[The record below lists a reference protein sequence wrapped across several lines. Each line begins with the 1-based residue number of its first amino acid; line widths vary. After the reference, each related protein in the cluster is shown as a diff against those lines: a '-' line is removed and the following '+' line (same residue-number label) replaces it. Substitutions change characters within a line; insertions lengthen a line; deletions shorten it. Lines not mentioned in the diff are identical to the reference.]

1 MTAGAPRVPTVPAGT
16 GTAGRRLWRAILE
29 EYEFEEHEL
38 LQLREIVRT
47 VDLLDELQR
56 RVKKDG
62 PVVESPQGS
71 KAHPALVEMRQQ
83 RVALARLM
91 AALRLP
97 AGEQQG
103 DRRPQRRTGVRGT
116 YRVGR
121 PS

>member
-1 MTAGAPRVPTVPAGT
+1 MSAAAPRMPTVPAGT
-16 GTAGRRLWRAILE
+16 GTAGRRLWRAILG

-97 AGEQQG
+97 AGEQEG
-103 DRRPQRRTGVRGT
+103 DRRPQRRTGVRGI
-116 YRVGR
+116 YRAGR
-121 PS
+121 AS